1 MEDIPQFSAIAHTP
15 LKVPK
20 QLSDPELVVP
30 AAREHGTPLF
40 QNACVDC
47 YICKHNPT
55 QLPTERHT
63 AHKLQVPLATPP
75 HPPAPGLRPR
85 RDAHPRAHPERRL
98 SRVGACRGV
107 VRPPQKL

>member
-55 QLPTERHT
+55 QLPTVRHP

-75 HPPAPGLRPR
+75 PSARPR
-85 RDAHPRAHPERRL
+85 AQAAPRRAPQSAPRAPPEQGRSLPGRR
-98 SRVGACRGV
+98 
-107 VRPPQKL
+107 